1 MQSAHASSVKA
12 SPADINPSSMSPSH
26 SQPTLDTT
34 RFIARHVAGLRRSG
48 IRDFFELV
56 AKTDGVISLGIGEP
70 DFDTPEPIRNA
81 VKTAMDTGKTH
92 YTSNLGLPEL
102 RKEIGRYAESH
113 FKVSYRPDDEV
124 LVTVGVS
131 EGLDLALRSLLNPG
145 DKVLYHQPCYVSY
158 APSVELVHAVGVP
171 VATSAAEQFS
181 LDEPALR
188 AAWQPGCKLL
198 LLNLPCN
205 PTGGVCSKEQL
216 ERIARFAIEKDL
228 IVISD
233 EIYSELIFEGMHT
246 SIASLPGMRDRTL
259 LLHGFSKAFA
269 MTGFRLGYAC
279 GPAPLIEAMMKV
291 HQYSMLCAPSISQE
305 GALAAL
311 RLGDD
316 ATKFMRDRY
325 RERRDLFVRRINA
338 AGIKCHLPRG
348 SFYAFPSVVSTGL
361 DEGEF
366 ARRLLVEHKVA
377 VVPGTAFG
385 DAGKGHVRA
394 CFTANEQK
402 LNAACDQIEKLLA
415 RLSVKASA

>member
-1 MQSAHASSVKA
+1 MTNLMSSSA
-12 SPADINPSSMSPSH
+12 P
-26 SQPTLDTT
+26 QLFDTT

-70 DFDTPEPIRNA
+70 DFDTPQPIRDA
-81 VKTAMDTGKTH
+81 VTTAMNTGKTH
-92 YTSNLGLPEL
+92 YTSNLGLLDL
-102 RKEIGRYAESH
+102 RKEICRYAEGH

-131 EGLDLALRSLLNPG
+131 EGLDLTLRSLLNPG
-145 DKVLYHQPCYVSY
+145 DKVMYHQPCYVSY
-158 APSVELVHAVGVP
+158 APSVDLVHAVGVP
-171 VATSAAEQFS
+171 VATTAQDFFS
-181 LDEPALR
+181 LDAPALA

-205 PTGGVCSKEQL
+205 PTGGVCSREQL
-216 ERIARFAIEKDL
+216 ERIAKFAIEKDL
-228 IVISD
+228 IVVSD
-233 EIYSELIFEGMHT
+233 EIYSELVFEGMHT
-246 SIASLPGMRDRTL
+246 SIASLPGMRERTIV
-259 LLHGFSKAFA
+259 LHGFSKAFA

-291 HQYSMLCAPSISQE
+291 HQYTMLCAPSISQE

-338 AGIKCHLPRG
+338 AGLVCHAPRG

-366 ARRLLVEHKVA
+366 ARRLLTEHKVA

-385 DAGKGHVRA
+385 DAGKGFQAWSRHDR
-394 CFTANEQK
+394 
-402 LNAACDQIEKLLA
+402 IA
-415 RLSVKASA
+415 RL